1 LKLWKNTLIQFYDG
15 EKMTVKCDICGEELS
30 KRENEI
36 YDEISDDNIP
46 CFCSIAKRIKKLED
60 EGEK

>member
-1 LKLWKNTLIQFYDG
+1 
-15 EKMTVKCDICGEELS
+15 MTVKCDICGEELS